1 MVITVAETQ
10 AHGVLGAADLVGRLA
25 TADGAGAHPFVARL
39 TAPRA
44 PSRDLGDAVH
54 ALCSVHGQYPGLIE
68 IVASLDEPSVGSW
81 LDEAVA
87 GFVAERANLARLT
100 AAAGPLPSTPGQAQ
114 SAAALNAERHALE
127 MLARSERI
135 GVGLGAAAALVIDWQ
150 ALRMV
155 LACAAERF
163 GVILAPSALPDI
175 AATAAALDASPASE
189 RAIAFGAQQLFGQHR
204 GLFSL
209 LEARASARGT

>member
-1 MVITVAETQ
+1 MKVAGTQ

-25 TADGAGAHPFVARL
+25 TADGAGAHPFFARL

-44 PSRDLGDAVH
+44 ASRDLGDAVH

-68 IVASLDEPSVGSW
+68 IVASLDGASTVGGW
-81 LDEAVA
+81 LNEAVA

-114 SAAALNAERHALE
+114 TAAALSAERHALE
-127 MLARSERI
+127 MLARSERV

-150 ALRMV
+150 SLRAV
-155 LACAAERF
+155 LTCAAERF
-163 GVILAPSALPDI
+163 GVTLAPSALPDI
-175 AATAAALDASPASE
+175 AATNAALEGSPAAE
-189 RAIAFGAQQLFGQHR
+189 RAVAFGAQQLFGQHR
-204 GLFSL
+204 GLLSL
-209 LEARASARGT
+209 LEARASARGA